1 MHLENVCH
9 VSALID
15 LDTIGNLID
24 CTLAAKLQLPLQ
36 PLQHLLHVQA
46 LDSGPIGGGSINPP
60 SGSPRCKPT
69 THRFYGDHMLVS
81 VFSRKVP
88 QSTSSLSLHHLQTIE
103 SPETPPEYHKFKEAF
118 KAKASGLPPHQ
129 PYDYIIKLLAG
140 STPTRNHIYP
150 SSAKETQAVNEYI
163 EEVLQQG
170 YIHPSTSSPSTTY
183 VFVEKIQGGLRPLV
197 PSAL

>member
-1 MHLENVCH
+1 MQTH
-9 VSALID
+9 
-15 LDTIGNLID
+15 
-24 CTLAAKLQLPLQ
+24 
-36 PLQHLLHVQA
+36 
-46 LDSGPIGGGSINPP
+46 NPQILWR
-60 SGSPRCKPT
+60 SHAGQR
-69 THRFYGDHMLVS
+69 
-81 VFSRKVP
+81 
-88 QSTSSLSLHHLQTIE
+88 LSLQVPSVYITCNTIE

>member
-1 MHLENVCH
+1 MSHSRVFLQQNFVLPIQIMHLENVCH

-24 CTLAAKLQLPLQ
+24 CSLAAKLQLPLQ

-103 SPETPPEYHKFKEAF
+103 SPETPPEYHKFKEVSTPRPVDYHF
-118 KAKASGLPPHQ
+118 TSHMITSSSSWLDPHQ
-129 PYDYIIKLLAG
+129 LVIT
-140 STPTRNHIYP
+140 STPRQLKKP
-150 SSAKETQAVNEYI
+150 K
-163 EEVLQQG
+163 
-170 YIHPSTSSPSTTY
+170 P
-183 VFVEKIQGGLRPLV
+183 
-197 PSAL
+197 